1 MHSISNADD
10 EFDFEESFWR
20 YELSLARLHGANPSV
35 FPLITPV
42 IASQDWSGAANVGA
56 STGETIMRSMDS
68 GDIQVGTTS
77 VSTGPSEDRYERN
90 PLSIDHGNAAIQMD
104 LAVPT
109 QPRPPPGPIPQL
121 SADCHTGEGSYPYT
135 GFQMEPLARLQN
147 MFDGVRSRATSPL
160 RHASALNFDTEDT
173 GSGRGAQ
180 DLTSGIWCD
189 AATGFDAN
197 MALFEED
204 LIPYMWSTWPGS

>member
-1 MHSISNADD
+1 MHSISNADA

-20 YELSLARLHGANPSV
+20 YELSLARLHGANTSV
-35 FPLITPV
+35 LPLIAP
-42 IASQDWSGAANVGA
+42 QDWSGAADAGSSA
-56 STGETIMRSMDS
+56 GETAMRPIDP
-68 GDIQVGTTS
+68 GDNQVGTKS
-77 VSTGPSEDRYERN
+77 VSAGQAEDRSERN
-90 PLSIDHGNAAIQMD
+90 TLGLDHRNSAPQIDLPAF
-104 LAVPT
+104 T
-109 QPRPPPGPIPQL
+109 QSRLPQGPIPQP
-121 SADCHTGEGSYPYT
+121 SAGCHAGEGSYSYT
-135 GFQMEPLARLQN
+135 GFELEPLARLQN

-160 RHASALNFDTEDT
+160 RPVPALTLDTEDT